1 MAAFT
6 TRRAVAIAAALTAA
20 VAGLMLA
27 LLRPQPSSNQ
37 ASSELFLIT
46 GQIRLGVDPSHAPFV
61 TDNSGQLSGFDV
73 ELAAALADQI
83 QIPIILA
90 VVSFDGLFDALLTG
104 RVDALA
110 SVRSD
115 QLVKGVSFTTPYADA
130 GWLMYSFKQQPFVNW
145 RDLSGHRLSV
155 EFASEGDSL
164 ARLWLRRIAP
174 FDVLRYET
182 SADAFDALLFGHS
195 DAALIPALTRLP
207 SDAPTEDLSAALIA
221 SVPLSLAVREGDRQ
235 MLTHIQEGLAALEA
249 DGTLATLRRRWLGG
263 LP

>member
-1 MAAFT
+1 MVALT
-6 TRRAVAIAAALTAA
+6 TRRAVGAALIVLVFSLT
-20 VAGLMLA
+20 LA
-27 LLRPQPSSNQ
+27 LWWTQQTSDPAPT
-37 ASSELFLIT
+37 ELFLIT

-61 TDNSGQLSGFDV
+61 FDNTGQLSGFDV
-73 ELAAALADQI
+73 ELAAALSEQI
-83 QIPIILA
+83 QIPIVLA

-115 QLVKGVSFTTPYADA
+115 QAVRGASFTAAYADA
-130 GWLMYSFKQQPFVNW
+130 GWMLYSFKQQPIRDW
-145 RDLSGHRLSV
+145 RDLSGRRLAV

-182 SADAFDALLFGHS
+182 AADAFDALLFAQS
-195 DAALIPALTRLP
+195 DAALIPALTHLP
-207 SDAPTEDLSAALIA
+207 PDTPNDQLEAVLIT
-221 SVPLSLAVREGDRQ
+221 SVPLSFAVRAGDQQ
-235 MLTHIQEGLAALEA
+235 MLAQIQAGLAALEA
-249 DGTLATLRRRWLGG
+249 DGTLADLRARWLGG

>member
-1 MAAFT
+1 MAALT
-6 TRRAVAIAAALTAA
+6 TRRAVGAAIIMTA
-20 VAGLMLA
+20 VGLGIVLWHTQQTGD
-27 LLRPQPSSNQ
+27 PTPT
-37 ASSELFLIT
+37 ELFLVT

-61 TDNSGQLSGFDV
+61 FDDAGQLSGFDV
-73 ELAAALADQI
+73 ELAIALSKQI
-83 QIPIILA
+83 EIPIVLA

-115 QLVKGVSFTTPYADA
+115 QAVRGAAFTAAYADA
-130 GWLMYSFKQQPFVNW
+130 GWLLYSFKQHPIRDW
-145 RDLSGHRLSV
+145 RDLSGRRLAV

-164 ARLWLRRIAP
+164 ARLWQRRIAL

-182 SADAFDALLFGHS
+182 AADAFDALLFAHS

-207 SDAPTEDLSAALIA
+207 SDAPSDQLEAVLIA
-221 SVPLSLAVREGDRQ
+221 SVPLSFAVREGDQQ
-235 MLTHIQEGLAALEA
+235 MLTQMQAGLAALEA
-249 DGTLATLRRRWLGG
+249 DGTLAELRSRWFGG

>member
-6 TRRAVAIAAALTAA
+6 TRRAVAIVAALTVA

-27 LLRPQPSSNQ
+27 LLRPQPLSDQ
-37 ASSELFLIT
+37 TPSELFLIT
-46 GQIRLGVDPSHAPFV
+46 GQIRLGVDPSHAPFMA
-61 TDNSGQLSGFDV
+61 DDSGQLSGFDV
-73 ELAAALADQI
+73 ELAAALSEQI

-115 QLVKGVSFTTPYADA
+115 QPVKGVSFTAPYADA
-130 GWLMYSFKQQPFVNW
+130 GWLVYSFKQRPFVNW

-174 FDVLRYET
+174 FEVLRYET

-207 SDAPTEDLSAALIA
+207 SDAPTDALNAVLVA

-235 MLTHIQEGLAALEA
+235 MLMQVQEGLAVLEA
-249 DGTLATLRRRWLGG
+249 NGTLTTLRRRWLGG